1 MLAFV
6 MGICDV
12 HGHRCIYSYS
22 MLVRALCVLSHAHF
36 IVEGDGLYEGA
47 FINICENYVLCWFRT
62 TCMGSA
68 QTISMPIK
76 NNIYHNGM
84 AMSIDMGE

>member
-1 MLAFV
+1 MLTFA

-12 HGHRCIYSYS
+12 HGHRCMYSYS
-22 MLVRALCVLSHAHF
+22 MLMRASCVLSHAHF
-36 IVEGDGLYEGA
+36 IVKEDGIYKRM
-47 FINICENYVLCWFRT
+47 FINICENCVLCWFRT

-68 QTISMPIK
+68 QPISTPVE

-84 AMSIDMGE
+84 AMSIDIRE